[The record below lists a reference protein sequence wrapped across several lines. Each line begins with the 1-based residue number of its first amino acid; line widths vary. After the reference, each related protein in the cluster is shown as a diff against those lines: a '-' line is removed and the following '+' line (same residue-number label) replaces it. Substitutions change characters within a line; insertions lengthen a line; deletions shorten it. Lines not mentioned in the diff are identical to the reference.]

1 LLRWR
6 KPSVGEFTGVETGKR
21 ADALDLCRQSKAT
34 FLTAKINRL
43 ARNVYCVSG
52 LFETGVDF
60 VAADVL
66 QANKVTIQM
75 HAVMAEWE
83 RDPISART
91 KAALAAARM
100 MGRSRSNVRWSLS

>member
-1 LLRWR
+1 LIA
-6 KPSVGEFTGVETGKR
+6 K
-21 ADALDLCRQSKAT
+21 LD
-34 FLTAKINRL
+34 RL
-43 ARNVYCVSG
+43 ARNVHFVSG
-52 LFETGVDF
+52 LLERGVDF

-100 MGRSRSNVRWSLS
+100 MARSRSQRAMVAELSCLALRPREVASGRGCGFNGL